1 MTKLYLTIAA
11 IIVMAALI
19 PLAPLMA
26 LPPVEEASL
35 IRHFIYMF
43 GHATIL
49 HWAVNAWALLVL
61 HNLFRLS
68 RLIAAYLLA
77 VLISFLP
84 HSSFLISHFSFSVS
98 EVEARPIIGASV
110 ITCFFFGMLAS
121 HLWRRGERLSPYMM
135 AALIIIAFFIP
146 GIAAMPHL
154 LMFLAGIMSYHFER
168 LLHSFIR
175 FTD

>member
-1 MTKLYLTIAA
+1 MTKLYLTVAA

-26 LPPVEEASL
+26 LPPVEEDSL

-43 GHATIL
+43 GHASLL

-61 HNLFRLS
+61 HNLFRPS

-84 HSSFLISHFSFSVS
+84 HFSFS
-98 EVEARPIIGASV
+98 EARPIIGASV

-121 HLWRRGERLSPYMM
+121 HLWRRRERLSPYMM